1 MEVMKIMPAMIS
13 PPRRF
18 PYRGSAGE
26 VMAGGAGANEREKA
40 RGGCPHTRRGRCEHR
55 RRRCCAYL
63 RFHNRAKRAVKR
75 GFSVKYGLFCACLRY
90 QALSTYF
97 ILVIPVQYITL
108 LLPELRSGIN
118 RAGRHTQARGA
129 GAAVPH
135 RAPCNMRSGVS
146 GGPEHWRPSDRRS
159 TWKSG
164 FGMSRNWGIPPVGLA
179 PSIHGLRRAPR
190 FVWCQPSPSELCSP
204 CQIRTC
210 SDSGCSASR

>member
-1 MEVMKIMPAMIS
+1 MVSMVSREVIGSHGNHENHARHDF

-75 GFSVKYGLFCACLRY
+75 GFSVKCGLFCACLRY
-90 QALSTYF
+90 QVLSTYF

-108 LLPELRSGIN
+108 ILPELRSGIN
-118 RAGRHTQARGA
+118 RAARHTQARGD
-129 GAAVPH
+129 GAAAPH
-135 RAPCNMRSGVS
+135 RAPCNMR
-146 GGPEHWRPSDRRS
+146 GGCRA
-159 TWKSG
+159 G
-164 FGMSRNWGIPPVGLA
+164 RNTGGLA
-179 PSIHGLRRAPR
+179 TGGRHGNRGSAYRATGGFP
-190 FVWCQPSPSELCSP
+190 QL
-204 CQIRTC
+204 
-210 SDSGCSASR
+210 ASTIAT